1 MCLLSRW
8 NYFVFRLTQ
17 FKPYSGLGFRS
28 YFKLDNLLKF
38 SVLGTE
44 VILVKCE
51 KWSLTSVIV
60 SLSTELNCSFFRKY
74 SKPHSSL
81 CTPDTYIVCTRD
93 KWKYQTSRILFLCVY
108 NNWCDVFFFFALMK
122 INDNSKLKN
131 FLIENWQIE
140 CKFNCGSKSNNNNKS
155 FSIRA

>member
-44 VILVKCE
+44 VILVKRE
-51 KWSLTSVIV
+51 KWSLTSVTV

-108 NNWCDVFFFFALMK
+108 NNWCDVFFFC
-122 INDNSKLKN
+122 INENKWQFQTLKLSDWK
-131 FLIENWQIE
+131 LTDWVQIQLW
-140 CKFNCGSKSNNNNKS
+140 KQKQ
-155 FSIRA
+155 

>member
-28 YFKLDNLLKF
+28 YFKLNNLLKF

-51 KWSLTSVIV
+51 KWSLTSVTV

-108 NNWCDVFFFFALMK
+108 NNWCDGFFFFC
-122 INDNSKLKN
+122 INENKWQFQTLKLSDWK
-131 FLIENWQIE
+131 LTDWVQIQLW
-140 CKFNCGSKSNNNNKS
+140 KQKQ
-155 FSIRA
+155 